1 MSTFSY
7 QVFATVVRYQSFY
20 QASQVLNV
28 TPSAVSHSIN
38 QLEEQLGFPLL
49 IRSRSG
55 MTLTHDGEIVLPFV
69 QKILDAEADLQQMG
83 YNINGLRS
91 GSIKIG
97 AFSSVCINWLP
108 KILSSF
114 SKKYPDI
121 EVSIVQGS
129 FEDISKKVKS
139 GELDIGFT
147 TLPVA
152 DSLDITLLIKDPI
165 YCITP
170 ADFEPENKKNI
181 TPQDIINQKFILQKI
196 DYDRDTKSVLDNYS
210 VTINSINFSIDDQSI
225 ISMVEAGI
233 GFGIL
238 PELAL
243 QKIQGNVKVY
253 PFHQSFVR
261 QIVLVM
267 NKSKI
272 ISPSVAEL
280 VVAIR
285 DFVTQ
290 TYAINVEKINDIS

>member
-55 MTLTHDGEIVLPFV
+55 MTLTHDGELVLPFI
-69 QKILDAEADLQQMG
+69 QQILDDETDLLQMSN
-83 YNINGLRS
+83 NINGLRS

-114 SKKYPDI
+114 SKQYPDI

-129 FEDISKKVKS
+129 FEDISKKVKV
-139 GELDIGFT
+139 GEIDVGFT
-147 TLPVA
+147 TLPVTDNLTTIPLIE
-152 DSLDITLLIKDPI
+152 DSIH
-165 YCITP
+165 CVTP
-170 ADFEPENKKNI
+170 AGFVPKNKKSI
-181 TPQDIINQKFILQKI
+181 TQQDIINQKFVLQKI
-196 DYDRDTKSVLDNYS
+196 DYDRDTKSVLDDYN

-238 PELAL
+238 PKLAL
-243 QKIQGNVKVY
+243 KKIQGDVEIY
-253 PFHQSFVR
+253 PFHQSYTR
-261 QIVLVM
+261 QIVLVTG
-267 NKSKI
+267 KSKVV
-272 ISPSVAEL
+272 SPSVVEL
-280 VVAIR
+280 VTVIK
-285 DFVTQ
+285 DFVEK
-290 TYAINVEKINDIS
+290 TYELSLES

>member
-55 MTLTHDGEIVLPFV
+55 MTLTHDGELVLPFI
-69 QKILDAEADLQQMG
+69 QQILDDETDLLQMSN
-83 YNINGLRS
+83 NIKGLRS

-114 SKKYPDI
+114 SKQYPDI

-129 FEDISKKVKS
+129 FEDISKKVKV
-139 GELDIGFT
+139 GEIDVGFT
-147 TLPVA
+147 TLPVT
-152 DSLDITLLIKDPI
+152 DNLTTIPLIEDPI
-165 YCITP
+165 HCVTP
-170 ADFEPENKKNI
+170 AGFVPKNKKSI
-181 TPQDIINQKFILQKI
+181 TQQDIINQKFVLQKI
-196 DYDRDTKSVLDNYS
+196 DYDRDTKSVLDDYN

-238 PELAL
+238 PKLAL
-243 QKIQGNVKVY
+243 KKIQGDVEIY
-253 PFHQSFVR
+253 LFHQSYTR
-261 QIVLVM
+261 QIVLVTGK
-267 NKSKI
+267 NKVA
-272 ISPSVAEL
+272 SPSVVEL
-280 VVAIR
+280 VTVIK
-285 DFVTQ
+285 DFVEK
-290 TYAINVEKINDIS
+290 TYEISLES

>member
-28 TPSAVSHSIN
+28 TPSAVSHSMN

-55 MTLTHDGEIVLPFV
+55 MTLTHDGELVLPFI
-69 QKILDAEADLQQMG
+69 QQILDDETDLLQMSN
-83 YNINGLRS
+83 NINGLRS

-114 SKKYPDI
+114 SKQYPDI

-129 FEDISKKVKS
+129 FEDISKKVKV
-139 GELDIGFT
+139 GEIDVGFT
-147 TLPVA
+147 TLPVT
-152 DSLDITLLIKDPI
+152 DNLTTIPLIEDPI
-165 YCITP
+165 YCVTP
-170 ADFEPENKKNI
+170 AGFVPKNKKNI
-181 TPQDIINQKFILQKI
+181 RQQDIINQKFVLQKI
-196 DYDRDTKSVLDNYS
+196 DYDRDTKSVLDDYN

-238 PELAL
+238 PKLAL
-243 QKIQGNVKVY
+243 KKIQGDVEIY
-253 PFHQSFVR
+253 PFHQSYTR
-261 QIVLVM
+261 QIVLVTGK
-267 NKSKI
+267 NKVA
-272 ISPSVAEL
+272 SPSVVEL
-280 VVAIR
+280 VTVIK
-285 DFVTQ
+285 DFVEE
-290 TYAINVEKINDIS
+290 TYEMSLES